1 MLKVGKK
8 IYRNIQEQV
17 QKNMDDIEAIKKSLP
32 YPSEEYYNKD
42 EVDAMMKYLHKIT
55 LIWDDSG
62 EEPSYKKA
70 FLEIYSTNSEEYTLE
85 TLLQYVGNDTKHFNT
100 SIQYEYGT
108 DYNPTAA
115 TITTNLALYKNIS
128 DSLSV
133 SGWYWTSEDSFAESH
148 EISFTPIEIE
158 DIIE

>member
-17 QKNMDDIEAIKKSLP
+17 QKNMDDIEGIKKSLP

-55 LIWDDSG
+55 LIWDDGG

-70 FLEIYSTNSEEYTLE
+70 FLEIYSTNSEAYTLE
-85 TLLQYVGNDTKHFNT
+85 TLLQYVGNDDKDFNT

-108 DYNPTAA
+108 GYNPTAA
-115 TITTNLALYKNIS
+115 TITTDLMLSNIS
-128 DSLSV
+128 NTLSV
-133 SGWYWTSEDSFAESH
+133 SGWYWTSEDSFNESH
-148 EISFTPIEIE
+148 QISFTPIEIE